1 MRAALLVFGYA
12 VVLAWVL
19 PLPLRR
25 LSEAGLSPRLGLTAW
40 LAALASVL
48 GCALAALGLLIRAAV
63 AGWPQFARSV
73 CESVSAGA
81 CPPAVYRSS
90 AYEAGLAGLLPH
102 HAPLMSA
109 NSHTRTGP
117 PRRAAPQRLTSLNA

>member
-1 MRAALLVFGYA
+1 MRAPLLVFGYA

-40 LAALASVL
+40 LTALVSVL

-73 CESVSAGA
+73 CESVSASRIRRALYSSRLATG
-81 CPPAVYRSS
+81 VYR
-90 AYEAGLAGLLPH
+90 
-102 HAPLMSA
+102 
-109 NSHTRTGP
+109 
-117 PRRAAPQRLTSLNA
+117 